1 MALFGKKKEE
11 SKPDSKP
18 VAPTGAPGSG
28 MIMPGTGGKS
38 EKTGKKS
45 KSRKLKSNTG
55 LAYRVLL
62 CPIISEK
69 GTMLAEGNTYLFQ
82 VAKKASRQDV
92 SRAIK
97 AVYGIVPLK
106 VRLINVSGKSRKQ
119 RNVQG
124 WTADWKKAMVTLP
137 ADQKIDLYE
146 GV

>member
-28 MIMPGTGGKS
+28 MIMPGT
-38 EKTGKKS
+38 
-45 KSRKLKSNTG
+45 
-55 LAYRVLL
+55 
-62 CPIISEK
+62 
-69 GTMLAEGNTYLFQ
+69 TYLFQ